1 MNRVTIDLENC
12 YGIKK
17 LRHEFDFSQSRVYAI
32 YAPNGVMKT
41 SLAQTFKDLADN
53 EISKD
58 RMFGKRISSRKITDE
73 KGNELKRESVLVL
86 PPYDEFFGNV
96 EKTATLLVNKA
107 LRQEYEALNS
117 ELDKSKKVFLDAMR
131 QQSKSKKELESEIA
145 IAFTKTAGND
155 AFYLALERA
164 NLELVEQKDAP
175 FSDVKYDIIFDD
187 KVLTA
192 LAAKEVRNA
201 IAEYVNRYNILLD
214 ASTYFKKGVFEYYNG
229 AQIAKSLAD
238 NGFFSAKHVVVF
250 NAAKKLEIATEKD
263 LQKFIDKELEQI
275 AQDVQLRTTFAVIKK
290 AFEKNAAL
298 RDFHTYICNREPL
311 VAHLSNP
318 DLLKEKIWRSYFM
331 VNRTLFDDL
340 LGQYRKVKA
349 RRKEIEEQA
358 RQESTQWEAAIR
370 LFNDRFFVPFV
381 LEAKNKAYAV
391 CGHADVL
398 DLTYTFKDGAESV
411 SVSRDNLVRVLSQG
425 EKKALYI
432 LNIIFE
438 IELRRQR
445 KQETLFVVD
454 DIADSFDYRNKYAI
468 VQYLKDIGKD
478 PLIKQIIMT
487 HNFDFFRTLESRNV
501 ARYPECLMASRNDAG
516 VISLD
521 QAQGIKNVF
530 LFDLKKE
537 FFKDHKK
544 KVACIPF
551 IRNLVEV
558 SRGLDDPQ
566 YIRLTSLLHWKPDT
580 PAITEADLDAIYNAM
595 FSPSGKSANGKK
607 PMIDVIHKQASSC
620 LIAKAGVNFENKI
633 VLAIAIRLAS
643 EKFMVARIND
653 AAFVNSITSDQTA
666 VLVEKFKE
674 LFGTETST
682 IAVLEN
688 VALMTPENI
697 HLNSFMYEPIVD
709 MSDEHLRKLYSG
721 ILALK

>member
-1 MNRVTIDLENC
+1 V
-12 YGIKK
+12 
-17 LRHEFDFSQSRVYAI
+17 QSHKV
-32 YAPNGVMKT
+32 
-41 SLAQTFKDLADN
+41 
-53 EISKD
+53 
-58 RMFGKRISSRKITDE
+58 
-73 KGNELKRESVLVL
+73 
-86 PPYDEFFGNV
+86 
-96 EKTATLLVNKA
+96 

-117 ELDKSKKVFLDAMR
+117 ELDKSKKLFLDAMR
-131 QQSKSKKELESEIA
+131 KQSKSKKDLEREIA
-145 IAFTKTAGND
+145 TAFTKTVGND
-155 AFYLALERA
+155 AFFLALERA

-175 FSDVKYDIIFDD
+175 FSDVKYDTIFDD
-187 KVLTA
+187 KVLAA
-192 LAAKEVRNA
+192 LAAKNLRDA
-201 IAEYVNRYNILLD
+201 IEEYVNRYNILLE

-250 NAAKKLEIATEKD
+250 NATKKLTIATEKD

-275 AQDVQLRTTFAVIKK
+275 AQDIQLRTTFAVIKR

-298 RDFHTYICNREPL
+298 RDFHSYICNHEPL
-311 VAHLSNP
+311 VSHLSNP
-318 DLLKEKIWRSYFM
+318 DLFKEKVWRSYFM
-331 VNRTLFDDL
+331 VNRAVFDEL

-358 RQESTQWEAAIR
+358 RLESTQWEAAIR
-370 LFNDRFFVPFV
+370 LFNDRFFVPFL

-391 CGHADVL
+391 CGHAEVL
-398 DLTYTFKDGAESV
+398 DLAYTFKDGTESV
-411 SVSRDNLVRVLSQG
+411 PVPRETLIKTLSQG

-445 KQETLFVVD
+445 RQETLFVVD
-454 DIADSFDYRNKYAI
+454 DIADSFDYRNKFAI
-468 VQYLKDIGKD
+468 VQYLKDISKD
-478 PLIKQIIMT
+478 PLFKQIIMT
-487 HNFDFFRTLESRNV
+487 HNFDFFRTLESRNEV
-501 ARYPECLMASRNDAG
+501 GYSECLMASRNDAG

-521 QAQGIKNVF
+521 QAEGIKNVF
-530 LFDLKKE
+530 MFDLKRH
-537 FFKDHKK
+537 FFKDQKK

-558 SRGLDDPQ
+558 SHGVDDPR
-566 YIRLTSLLHWKPDT
+566 YIQLTSLLHWKVDT
-580 PAITEADLDAIYNAM
+580 PTITEAQLDAVYNAM
-595 FSPSGKSANGKK
+595 FSPPGKSSNGKK
-607 PMIDVIHKQASSC
+607 HMVDVIHEQARLC
-620 LIAKAGVNFENKI
+620 LVANAGINFENKV

-643 EKFMVARIND
+643 EQFMVRRIND

-674 LFGTETST
+674 LFSTETTT

-709 MSDEHLRKLYSG
+709 MSDEHLRKLYRAVVGVS
-721 ILALK
+721 